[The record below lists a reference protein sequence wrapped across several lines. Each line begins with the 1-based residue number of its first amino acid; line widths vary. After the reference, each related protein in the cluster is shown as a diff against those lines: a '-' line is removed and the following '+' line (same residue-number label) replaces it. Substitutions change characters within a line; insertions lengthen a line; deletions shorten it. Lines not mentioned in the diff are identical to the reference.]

1 MQMMDN
7 VMKEPPKFLDG
18 KPNDLDKVTWK
29 RAYATYVI
37 ETKKTP
43 EEIAKETLILSELL
57 PILGSLDRKWKF
69 VDPEMMVTTHTM
81 VHRLKTIL

>member
-1 MQMMDN
+1 MIN
-7 VMKEPPKFLDG
+7 TVTNEVPSFLEET
-18 KPNDLDKVTWK
+18 PQESDKILCK

-43 EEIAKETLILSELL
+43 EEIAKETLNLSELL